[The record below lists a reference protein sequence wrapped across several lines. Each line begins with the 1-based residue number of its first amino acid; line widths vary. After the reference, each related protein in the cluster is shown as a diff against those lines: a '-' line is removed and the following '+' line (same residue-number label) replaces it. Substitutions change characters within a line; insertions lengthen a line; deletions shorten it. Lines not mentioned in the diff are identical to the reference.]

1 MLSNKMQARLRTV
14 LCCTV
19 LQIGALL
26 GAPMRPEEIQ
36 ELMRSL
42 NAPKVAQTTP
52 EEQPSGD
59 GPSGGEGDDDS
70 TV

>member
-1 MLSNKMQARLRTV
+1 MFTRRMKARLRTV
-14 LCCTV
+14 FCCAV
-19 LQIGALL
+19 LQMGVLL

-36 ELMRSL
+36 ELMRNL

-59 GPSGGEGDDDS
+59 GPSGDDVGGEGP
-70 TV
+70 V